1 MRQETRW
8 VHIIIRSRKYLQIWS
23 LVNFLLTTVMGLV
36 DLTMVAFA
44 LYSFVFQDDDGDDS
58 RTEQATTCAHCLNL
72 VFTVCGLSPRL
83 IMVWGLPDGEDKS
96 GSETADEYDMDEED
110 DEDIDEELEM
120 VS

>member
-1 MRQETRW
+1 M
-8 VHIIIRSRKYLQIWS
+8 
-23 LVNFLLTTVMGLV
+23 
-36 DLTMVAFA
+36 
-44 LYSFVFQDDDGDDS
+44 
-58 RTEQATTCAHCLNL
+58 
-72 VFTVCGLSPRL
+72 